1 MFITDASTPSPVY
14 AALQGSLGSEALSR
28 PAVVKK
34 ASFYATFE
42 LGNRGGT
49 GNRHATESSATLRR
63 RMRLPGELVDLVDVV
78 DVVLINA

>member
-1 MFITDASTPSPVY
+1 MRATPSPVY
-14 AALQGSLGSEALSR
+14 AALQDSMGSEALSR
-28 PAVVKK
+28 PVVVKK

-42 LGNRGGT
+42 LGDRGGT

-78 DVVLINA
+78 DVFLINA